1 MALYEYS
8 ARDRGGAFIESRM
21 DATSPN
27 ALATTLAEAGIT
39 PIRIA
44 PARARPVKAKKQFGL
59 RWRRGWVSLDD
70 LIVFSRQMATLT
82 EAGLPIVG
90 AIQGLADSARNAT
103 LRQALLD
110 LAESLQSGRE
120 LSSAMQ
126 RHPHVFSS
134 LFVAVVSVGENT
146 GRLDESFLE
155 VSRYLELELETRRR
169 INTATRYPT
178 MVVCAIVAAIFML
191 NLFVLPVFSDTFKS
205 KGADIPWA
213 TQLLMAASDFTVAYW
228 MHILV
233 ATGAA
238 VVGLRTYTKTPHGRF
253 VWHRYKLML
262 PIMGSIIKRATLA
275 RYARTVAMT
284 TRSGLPVNRSLEIAM
299 RAVDNDYIAE
309 RVGGMRRAI
318 ERGENL
324 TRAAAGSGLFAPL
337 IMQMMGVGEQTGT
350 LAEMH
355 RHIAGS
361 YEGEVDYDLRR
372 LSDLIEPLLIAGVG
386 GIVLILALGV
396 YLPMWDFGK

>member
-1 MALYEYS
+1 
-8 ARDRGGAFIESRM
+8 M
-21 DATSPN
+21 DATSPD

-39 PIRIA
+39 PIHIA
-44 PARARPVKAKKQFGL
+44 PARARPVKAKKKFSL
-59 RWRRGWVSLDD
+59 RWRGGRVRLDD

-90 AIQGLADSARNAT
+90 AIQGLAESARNAT

-120 LSSAMQ
+120 LSSSMQ
-126 RHPHVFSS
+126 RHPQVFSS

-146 GRLDESFLE
+146 GRLDESFRE
-155 VSRYLELELETRRR
+155 ISRYLELEQETRRR

-178 MVVCAIVAAIFML
+178 LVVCAIVAAIFML
-191 NLFVLPVFSDTFKS
+191 NLFVLPVFSETFKS
-205 KGADIPWA
+205 RGTEIPWA

-228 MHILV
+228 VHVLV
-233 ATGAA
+233 AMGAA
-238 VVGLRTYTKTPHGRF
+238 AVGLRTYTKTPHGRF

-262 PIMGSIIKRATLA
+262 PVMGGIIKRATLA

-284 TRSGLPVNRSLEIAM
+284 AHSGLPVNRSLEIAM

-324 TRAAAGSGLFAPL
+324 TRAAAGSGLFEPL

-372 LSDLIEPLLIAGVG
+372 LSDLIEPLLVAAVG